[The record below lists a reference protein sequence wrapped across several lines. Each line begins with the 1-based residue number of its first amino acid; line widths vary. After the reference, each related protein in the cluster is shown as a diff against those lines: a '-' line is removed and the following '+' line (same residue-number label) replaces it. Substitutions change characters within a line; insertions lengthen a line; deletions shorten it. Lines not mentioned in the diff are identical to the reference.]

1 MTSYYELLEVAK
13 TATKEELAKGYK
25 KAALKWHPDRN
36 IDNKEYAEEMF
47 KKVGNAYD
55 VLKDVN
61 KREIYDRFGEE
72 GLKNNN
78 GMDAGGFNPFDLFSG
93 MFPGGMPGMSGFSGG
108 GRGAP
113 RNDENKP
120 IVHEVIC
127 SLKDVYVGAKRQE
140 HIERIVFCNPCEG
153 TGFKDKKVHQCSTC
167 NGKGIQ
173 VMIHQIGPG
182 MVQQST
188 RNCSTCK
195 GSGNDGAHVPCEKC
209 NGQKK
214 SKENIKIDIEIK
226 KGTKKQ
232 SQPLILRGKGNQ
244 TGPNTFGDV
253 AIIFNVHDDKVYSR
267 KGNDLHRKV
276 DISLRKALLG
286 FKLTLDHIDGKKIVV
301 ESSNIINPNS
311 LKKISKLGFMDTNSG
326 LYGDYYIEFN
336 VIFPERYNGKQRQA
350 LELVL
355 HKDPEYNEG
364 KNVDI
369 QHYHKLEDTFGT
381 PKGSSRYYNDLDD
394 QTDDTMF
401 HTDGAQNVQC
411 AQQ

>member
-1 MTSYYELLEVAK
+1 MTSYYDLLEVSK
-13 TATKEELAKGYK
+13 TATKEELAKAYK
-25 KAALKWHPDRN
+25 KMALKWHPDRN
-36 IDNKEYAEEMF
+36 LDNKEYAEEMF
-47 KKVGNAYD
+47 KKVGSAYEA
-55 VLKDVN
+55 LKDDN

-72 GLKNNN
+72 GLKNGS
-78 GMDAGGFNPFDLFSG
+78 GMAEGGFNPFEMFSS
-93 MFPGGMPGMSGFSGG
+93 MFGGGMPGMPGM
-108 GRGAP
+108 GRGGP

-127 SLKDVYVGAKRQE
+127 SLREVYVGAKRHE
-140 HIERIVFCNPCEG
+140 NIERIVFCNPCDG
-153 TGFKDKKVHQCSTC
+153 TGFKDKNVHPCSTC
-167 NGKGIQ
+167 NGKGVQ

-188 RNCSTCK
+188 RSCSACK
-195 GSGNDGAHVPCEKC
+195 GTGNDVAHAHCEKC

-214 SKENIKIDIEIK
+214 YKESIKIEVDIK

-232 SQPLILRGKGNQ
+232 SQPFILRGKGNQ
-244 TGPNTFGDV
+244 TGPNTFGDL
-253 AIIFNVHDDKVYSR
+253 AIIFNVHDDQVYSR
-267 KGNDLHRKV
+267 KGNDLYRKV

-301 ESSNIINPNS
+301 ESSNIISPNS
-311 LKKISKLGFMDTNSG
+311 VKKIPKLGFMDTGSG

-336 VIFPERYNGKQRQA
+336 IIFPERYNSKQRQA

-355 HKDPEYNEG
+355 HKDPEELEH

-369 QHYHKLEDTFGT
+369 QHHHKLEDTFGS
-381 PKGSSRYYNDLDD
+381 PKGSSRFYNDLDD
-394 QTDDTMF
+394 QTDDTMY

>member
-1 MTSYYELLEVAK
+1 MTSYYDLLEVAK
-13 TATKEELAKGYK
+13 TATKEELAKAYK

-47 KKVGNAYD
+47 KKVGNAYE
-55 VLKDVN
+55 VLKDAN

-93 MFPGGMPGMSGFSGG
+93 MFPGGMPGFPSG
-108 GRGAP
+108 GRGTP

-140 HIERIVFCNPCEG
+140 HIERIVFCNPCDG
-153 TGFKDKKVHQCSTC
+153 TGFKDKKVHPCSTC

-188 RNCSTCK
+188 RSCSTCK
-195 GSGNDGAHVPCEKC
+195 GTGNDGAHINCEKC

-214 SKENIKIDIEIK
+214 SKETIKIDIEIK

-244 TGPNTFGDV
+244 TGTNTFGDLAV
-253 AIIFNVHDDKVYSR
+253 IFNVHDDPIYSR

-286 FKLTLDHIDGKKIVV
+286 FKLTLDHIDGKKIIVD
-301 ESSNIINPNS
+301 SSNIINPNS
-311 LKKISKLGFMDTNSG
+311 VKKIPKLGFMDTNSG

-336 VIFPERYNGKQRQA
+336 VIFPERYNSKQRQA

-355 HKDPEYNEG
+355 HKDPEELEH

-369 QHYHKLEDTFGT
+369 PQHYKLYKLEDTFGN